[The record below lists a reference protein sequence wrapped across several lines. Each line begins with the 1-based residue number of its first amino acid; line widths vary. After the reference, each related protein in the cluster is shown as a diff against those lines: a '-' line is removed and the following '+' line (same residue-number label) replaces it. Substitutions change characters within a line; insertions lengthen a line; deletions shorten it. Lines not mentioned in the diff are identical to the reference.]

1 MTNNPTKYESYPAS
15 GYRGEAVTR
24 TGLTDGRTDGRTD
37 GQTDGR
43 TGQKHYTPRNFV
55 AWGII
60 IHIHVL
66 SSMENKYAKFGEI
79 WMKNKK
85 LIDFLKYGILLS

>member
-1 MTNNPTKYESYPAS
+1 M
-15 GYRGEAVTR
+15 TR
-24 TGLTDGRTDGRTD
+24 TGLTD

-60 IHIHVL
+60 SHRKC
-66 SSMENKYAKFGEI
+66 MELEI
-79 WMKNKK
+79 DDGVQQIGQ
-85 LIDFLKYGILLS
+85 LTERIIS

>member
-1 MTNNPTKYESYPAS
+1 MAAEYAHLHIITNNPTKYESNPAS

-24 TGLTDGRTDGRTD
+24 IGLTD

-60 IHIHVL
+60 IFTFH
-66 SSMENKYAKFGEI
+66 S
-79 WMKNKK
+79 
-85 LIDFLKYGILLS
+85 LIGLIFSK

>member
-1 MTNNPTKYESYPAS
+1 MTYNPTKYESYPAS

-24 TGLTDGRTDGRTD
+24 TGLTDGQTD

-60 IHIHVL
+60 ID
-66 SSMENKYAKFGEI
+66 AKFS
-79 WMKNKK
+79 
-85 LIDFLKYGILLS
+85 LK